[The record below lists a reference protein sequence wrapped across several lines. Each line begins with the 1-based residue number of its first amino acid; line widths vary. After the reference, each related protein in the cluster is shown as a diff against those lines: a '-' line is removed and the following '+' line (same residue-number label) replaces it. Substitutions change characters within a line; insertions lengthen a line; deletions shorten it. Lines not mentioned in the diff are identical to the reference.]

1 MYHHIFRYKLHTL
14 YVYDVICKKNMYM
27 CMYKKIF
34 NILCFPEKNT
44 HILFY
49 NVISKLNKI

>member
-1 MYHHIFRYKLHTL
+1 
-14 YVYDVICKKNMYM
+14 M

-34 NILCFPEKNT
+34 NILCYPEKIT